1 MEFRE
6 FARGETDA
14 FVERLVSAAE
24 AVRAEFEA
32 RVMALEAELESAFDA
47 HRRVDAERIAAETA
61 WTEEAT
67 ARAEEAAARAAETA
81 ARERAEEELRS
92 TRELLE
98 RAREE
103 ATELA
108 QTFEAE
114 AAQRAQL
121 EIRLQE
127 SSAAEGTLRADVAQ
141 ELEQERRRTAEAE
154 AAAAAL
160 RDQLETERQTMKAK
174 GERLVEEIDTL
185 RAEHAAATEALRDV
199 QEQLDAL
206 HEHYAQRVETIRT
219 LEQKLQAGDSA
230 ATAIL
235 KGAVE
240 AVDALDDAPSVSDLF
255 AALVELL
262 ATELPRVALFRVKG
276 NHLEGEHVAGLGD
289 GMHVKKLVIP
299 LTLDSLV
306 SRAVTRGALQ
316 RGDGDQLA
324 DIRSP
329 FGDAPASALATPIVF
344 RGETLA
350 ALYAD
355 ADGAITEAQ
364 ASFALLLVRH
374 ATVTMAKLTQELK
387 TVKELREYAAMLL
400 QEAEQMFL
408 ADVEGGSPEQDCIR
422 RLQDALDCGRELY
435 AQRAA
440 LEGTFAA
447 DIFEDQIA
455 SAVRV
460 PESQFA
466 KALVAALAHPRAQ
479 RTAS

>member
-24 AVRAEFEA
+24 AVRSDFES

-47 HRRVDAERIAAETA
+47 HRRVDAERMAAEA
-61 WTEEAT
+61 ARDQEAT
-67 ARAEEAAARAAETA
+67 ARAEEAAARAEEAAARAGEMA
-81 ARERAEEELRS
+81 ARERAEEELRAAH
-92 TRELLE
+92 ELLAHAGDDAG
-98 RAREE
+98 RLAEE
-103 ATELA
+103 
-108 QTFEAE
+108 
-114 AAQRAQL
+114 
-121 EIRLQE
+121 I
-127 SSAAEGTLRADVAQ
+127 
-141 ELEQERRRTAEAE
+141 EQERRRAAEAE
-154 AAAAAL
+154 SAAAAL
-160 RDQLETERQTMKAK
+160 REQIEAERQAMKAK

-185 RAEHAAATEALRDV
+185 RAEHAATTESLRDV

-206 HEHYAQRVETIRT
+206 HEHYAQRVETIRA
-219 LEQKLQAGDSA
+219 LERKLQAGDSSA
-230 ATAIL
+230 AAIL

-240 AVDALDDAPSVSDLF
+240 AIDALDDAPSVGELF

-276 NHLEGEHVAGLGD
+276 NHLEGEHVAGLAD

-299 LTLDSLV
+299 LTLDSLLA
-306 SRAVTRGALQ
+306 RAVSHGVLERA
-316 RGDGDQLA
+316 DGEQLA
-324 DIRSP
+324 DVRSP
-329 FGDAPASALATPIVF
+329 FGDAPAAALATPIVF
-344 RGETLA
+344 RDETLA
-350 ALYAD
+350 VLYAD
-355 ADGAITEAQ
+355 SGTAITEAQ
-364 ASFALLLVRH
+364 TSYASLLVRH
-374 ATVTMAKLTQELK
+374 ATVAMAKLTQELK

-408 ADVEGGSPEQDCIR
+408 ADVEAGSPEQDCIR
-422 RLQDALDCGRELY
+422 RLQDALDCGRQLY

-460 PESQFA
+460 PESRFA
-466 KALVAALAHPRAQ
+466 KALAAAVAHPHAQ